1 MRRNYLIRCFTS
13 LWSVLGFLILC
24 MMNVRKVR
32 KLKIGVS
39 VDATVD
45 FRKESK
51 VTVVNNDRQIG

>member
-1 MRRNYLIRCFTS
+1 MIKCFTS
-13 LWSVLGFLILC
+13 LWSVLGFLIFC

-45 FRKESK
+45 FKKESK
-51 VTVVNNDRQIG
+51 VTVVNNNRQIG